1 MKKEY
6 TIPAISCIEITVPYI
21 LSQSDQ
27 RNSVQLT
34 GEKENTLYDNGN
46 TGNPSN
52 ARVKRFDFD
61 DSWE

>member
-6 TIPAISCIEITVPYI
+6 TMPAMSCIEITVPYI

-27 RNSVQLT
+27 RNSVQL

-46 TGNPSN
+46 TGNPSS

>member
-6 TIPAISCIEITVPYI
+6 TMPAISCIEITVPYI

-27 RNSVQLT
+27 RNSLQLT

-46 TGNPSN
+46 KGNPSSV
-52 ARVKRFDFD
+52 RVKRFDFD

>member
-21 LSQSDQ
+21 LSQSYQ

-34 GEKENTLYDNGN
+34 GEKENRLYDNGN
-46 TGNPSN
+46 TGYPSS

>member
-27 RNSVQLT
+27 RNSLLLT

-46 TGNPSN
+46 KGNPSS

>member
-1 MKKEY
+1 M
-6 TIPAISCIEITVPYI
+6 SCIEITVPYI

-34 GEKENTLYDNGN
+34 GERENTLYDNGN
-46 TGNPSN
+46 TGNPSR

>member
-6 TIPAISCIEITVPYI
+6 TMPAMSCIEITVPYI
-21 LSQSDQ
+21 LSQLDQ

-46 TGNPSN
+46 TGNPSR